1 MLCLWWGWCVCTFVV
16 VGVVRLY
23 KKSHSLAPRFVHMHH
38 LHKPTTESFGF
49 WHPPTEV
56 WYTKDETAHRI
67 CNDSGE
73 DPHCSDKY
81 ILVRGFL
88 VVCPMCV
95 WMDRMID
102 R

>member
-1 MLCLWWGWCVCTFVV
+1 M
-16 VGVVRLY
+16 
-23 KKSHSLAPRFVHMHH
+23 SHAPIIHMHH
-38 LHKPTTESFGF
+38 LHKPTAESFGF

-88 VVCPMCV
+88 VVCLCV
-95 WMDRMID
+95 WVWVVWTDRSIN
-102 R
+102 